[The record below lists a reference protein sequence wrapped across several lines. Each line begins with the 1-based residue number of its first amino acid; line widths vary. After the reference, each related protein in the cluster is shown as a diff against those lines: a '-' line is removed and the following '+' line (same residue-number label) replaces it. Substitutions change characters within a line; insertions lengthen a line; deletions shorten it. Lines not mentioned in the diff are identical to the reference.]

1 MRPGVKPAIVLL
13 AVLGV
18 GDLVAVPLMA
28 AAHHH
33 NPNEPPIPAIVAT
46 AIIGLVTLAS
56 AAGLT
61 QGRRWSFPV
70 AMACRVLDSVSALL
84 GLEAHPNPALV
95 TVAAATLIL
104 SAVAIV
110 LLRRINPRKGRQ
122 GEATQPAPGAPAAHL
137 GKER

>member
-1 MRPGVKPAIVLL
+1 MRPGLKLTIVLL

-18 GDLVAVPLMA
+18 GDLAVVPLMV

-33 NPNEPPIPAIVAT
+33 NPAEPPIPAIVAT
-46 AIIGLVTLAS
+46 AIIGLATLVS
-56 AAGLT
+56 AAGLA

-84 GLEAHPNPALV
+84 GLEAHPNAALV
-95 TVAAATLIL
+95 TVAATTLIL
-104 SAVAIV
+104 SVVAIV
-110 LLRRINPRKGRQ
+110 LLRRLSPRKRRQ
-122 GEATQPAPGAPAAHL
+122 DEATQPSPESAGAHL